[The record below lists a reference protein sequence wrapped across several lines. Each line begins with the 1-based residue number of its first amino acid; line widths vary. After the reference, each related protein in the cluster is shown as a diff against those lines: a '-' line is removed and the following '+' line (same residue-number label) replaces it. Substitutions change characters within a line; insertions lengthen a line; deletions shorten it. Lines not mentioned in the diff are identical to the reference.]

1 MAKLFPP
8 ILEKNLPAFA
18 YNPNGA
24 TDDEKGK
31 IRIHFENNP
40 AVSMDDY
47 DSVQV
52 LFKTVNENKTGKNRV
67 AQESEGTLNKSN
79 QDIVFKAEEV
89 LNDLGLDR
97 GSYLKVQIAY
107 RKNGVVG
114 YYSDVGI
121 IKCTA

>member
-24 TDDEKGK
+24 TDKEKGI

-40 AVSMDDY
+40 AVSIDDY
-47 DSVQV
+47 DSIKV
-52 LFKTVNENKTGKNRV
+52 LFKTVNENKTEEYM
-67 AQESEGTLNKSN
+67 AQKSTGTLDKESK
-79 QDIVFKAEEV
+79 QDIALFAHEV
-89 LNDLGLDR
+89 LDDLGLDR

-107 RKNGVVG
+107 VKNEVVG